1 MPVEVVEQE
10 PMRDFGSK
18 LADYEASD
26 EPVMDLNSLESERTQ
41 FLRQN
46 DETVDNEA
54 EADDDAVRCIP
65 KVMQVSFKLQKLSSI
80 SKYFS
85 GILIEIESRLLPID
99 FLKGEIIRG
108 SCHTCANIQRSS

>member
-46 DETVDNEA
+46 DETVVDNEA
-54 EADDDAVRCIP
+54 EGDDDAVRCIP
-65 KVMQVSFKLQKLSSI
+65 KVMQVS
-80 SKYFS
+80 SK
-85 GILIEIESRLLPID
+85 IV
-99 FLKGEIIRG
+99 
-108 SCHTCANIQRSS
+108 H